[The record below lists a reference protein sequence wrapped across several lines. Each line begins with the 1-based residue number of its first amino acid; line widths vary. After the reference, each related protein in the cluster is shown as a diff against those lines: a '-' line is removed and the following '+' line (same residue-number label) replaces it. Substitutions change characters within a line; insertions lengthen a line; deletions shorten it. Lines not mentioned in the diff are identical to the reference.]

1 MKKKIVLWGNDANDE
16 KILVA
21 IELIDA
27 ENKVNIH
34 TYPEAAATEEVYNI
48 AMNQWR
54 DNDSIELPEGYTS
67 QERLLSIT
75 DNLLPEDIKVER
87 TDIIARAK
95 AEWHFI
101 VLSSKLY
108 QMYSSEL
115 EDYKE
120 KIDNMSDY
128 SEQMWEE
135 MKTFWN
141 KIQEQVRDKNL
152 FREHAGI
159 LREKTNNLF
168 DKLKELKKN
177 FQNEFKKESSEKAAK
192 FKAELE
198 EIEEKIEKG
207 LGLKPLFNQL
217 KNIQNR
223 FKEERFTKDDQRK
236 LWNKIDAAFKSVKEK
251 QFGGKAQSAN
261 GALERITRR
270 YNGLLNAI
278 NKMEKSI
285 ARDKSDLD
293 WENKKIER
301 TDGQLEMQIR
311 QAKIKMIQERIN
323 SKGEKLADMMKTK
336 VELERKIDVE
346 KQRAEKR
353 AEKEKAKEVAKEV
366 KQNIAAEIEEKKEA
380 LSEDAAKLASLAQE
394 VKEAK
399 KTNQNKD
406 KEKEQKK
413 DTESIISAASA
424 QIGEAI
430 GNVVDT
436 VKAVAEVIED
446 KLEDKVDEVSDKA
459 KEFKEEKLDPTIE
472 QVKEN
477 AEHMVEEAKDLVE
490 KAEEA
495 LETAKKEIK
504 EAWDGKEEEKEDS
517 PAEDV
522 ASSKNKEEEE

>member
-27 ENKVNIH
+27 DNKVNIH

-67 QERLLSIT
+67 QERPLSIT
-75 DNLLPEDIKVER
+75 DDLLPEDIKVER

-168 DKLKELKKN
+168 DKLKELKKS

-192 FKAELE
+192 FREELE
-198 EIEEKIEKG
+198 QIEEKIEKG

-217 KNIQNR
+217 KNIQSR

-251 QFGGKAQSAN
+251 QFGGKAQSSN

-311 QAKIKMIQERIN
+311 QAKIKMIEERVN

-336 VELERKIDVE
+336 VELERKIEVE

-353 AEKEKAKEVAKEV
+353 AEKEKAKEVAKQVKQKIATEIQEKKEARSEDAEKLTSLSEEV
-366 KQNIAAEIEEKKEA
+366 KSSKSSKAKEEKKE
-380 LSEDAAKLASLAQE
+380 
-394 VKEAK
+394 EAG
-399 KTNQNKD
+399 
-406 KEKEQKK
+406 E
-413 DTESIISAASA
+413 ESILAAATS
-424 QIGEAI
+424 QIGEAL

-446 KLEDKVDEVSDKA
+446 KLEDKLEEVSEKA
-459 KEFKEEKLDPTIE
+459 KEFKEEKIDPALE
-472 QVKEN
+472 QVKAN
-477 AEHMVEEAKDLVE
+477 AEQMAE

-495 LETAKKEIK
+495 FENAKKEIK
-504 EAWDGKEEEKEDS
+504 EVIDGKEEEEKKGES
-517 PAEDV
+517 TPAQAEENT
-522 ASSKNKEEEE
+522 SKEEEE